1 MALAI
6 KNLPAIVADVRD
18 AVRSLG
24 WEEPLEESKEI
35 HSNIPAWRIPRTEEP
50 GRLQSI
56 GQQTVGHDRS
66 DIAHTHGGIWD
77 TRGRMA
83 GFQTR
88 KG

>member
-50 GRLQSI
+50 GDLQSMGPKSRI
-56 GQQTVGHDRS
+56 
-66 DIAHTHGGIWD
+66 
-77 TRGRMA
+77 
-83 GFQTR
+83 
-88 KG
+88 